1 MGKDS
6 NHRGSQPLKT
16 RFARLDHDLLRSA
29 AYSSLSPN
37 GRALLVEF
45 AMMYNQR
52 NNGSLYLSVRD
63 AAARMGVADLT
74 AASAAMGE
82 LMDMGFIE
90 MTAEGV
96 FSSSADKPS
105 KARCWRLTWADAP
118 GQSPTHAYR
127 EAVVRGARP
136 ARRAKEGRLAL
147 DRHASEKNRG
157 AKTNTVTSIT
167 VSDYNTDAGNYRP
180 DDAPTVLETNTPKQQ
195 KRLIPVDVDR
205 SAIRHTS
212 SVATTGAPAKP
223 AGIPQSKLQIAGGP
237 ISASDIDRL
246 RDELRSFVSG
256 AGYGAQ
262 KRICD
267 ASSVAPSV
275 LSRFRS
281 GKSLPEGAFVP
292 LRLAL
297 VQLTGE
303 RKAA

>member
-6 NHRGSQPLKT
+6 NHRGSQPPKT

-29 AYSSLSPN
+29 AYRSLSPN

-118 GQSPTHAYR
+118 EQSPTHAYR

-136 ARRAKEGRLAL
+136 ARRAKQGRLAL

-157 AKTNTVTSIT
+157 AKTNTVTPIT

-180 DDAPTVLETNTPKQQ
+180 DDGPTVLESNTPKQQ
-195 KRLIPVDVDR
+195 KRPITVDTHR

-212 SVATTGAPAKP
+212 SVATTGAPAEP
-223 AGIPQSKLQIAGGP
+223 AATPQSKLQNAGGP

-246 RDELRSFVSG
+246 RDEVRAFVSNG
-256 AGYGAQ
+256 GYGAQ
-262 KRICD
+262 KALAD
-267 ASSVAPSV
+267 ASGVAAPM
-275 LSRFRS
+275 LSRFGS
-281 GKSLPEGAFVP
+281 GKSLPQTAFVA
-292 LRLAL
+292 LRLTFAKL
-297 VQLTGE
+297 RDE